1 MEKSF
6 EELSKEELQKKLQE
20 LNELLEDTEELRS
33 MQLGQTGHHIPGT
46 LVKKYADEITGIKE
60 NIEKVKNLLYKI
72 DGK

>member
-1 MEKSF
+1 MGKNF

-46 LVKKYADEITGIKE
+46 LVKKYADEIARIKE
-60 NIEKVKNLLYKI
+60 DIKKVKSLL
-72 DGK
+72 